1 MTDAGSLRG
10 RLLLWLALLLLL
22 VLLAS
27 GLSAYWNGREVAD
40 TAYDRT
46 LLASARAIAD
56 GLYEKDGTLRADV
69 PYVALDTFAYDS
81 AGRIFYQVNDI
92 HGRMISGYENL
103 PAAPADTL
111 RTDDY
116 PALAKFYDGVY
127 QGVDVRVVSLLQPVS
142 EPSMSGMA
150 EIRVAETEGA
160 RERMARSLMTDTLLR
175 LGVLGVGALV
185 LVWLAVSAALRP
197 LDRLRREVEERQPD
211 DLRPLP
217 MLEVQHELRPLVE
230 SLNHFTQRLRSLFER
245 QSQFIADAAHEL
257 RTPLAALKARL
268 ELGLREQEPEAW
280 RSTLETTAKNTD
292 RLIHLANQLLSLARI
307 ESGAQ
312 AIAEGGAERIDLT
325 ALARELG
332 LALAP
337 LAYARGASL
346 ALESAGPVWIQGEPT
361 LLNELLSN
369 LLDNA
374 LAHTPQGGNVILR
387 VLEGGV
393 LEVEDD
399 GPGIP
404 AADRE
409 RVFQRF
415 YRRGDSPGSGL
426 GLAIV
431 GEVCRAHRA
440 QIQLDQGELGGLLVR
455 ASRWSRAGLLQ
466 HAGGGF
472 QGAGEVLVF
481 LHVDGRLEAELGER
495 RDLAPVQAGIG
506 MLAAKVALQGG
517 DLDQVGIVRA
527 RRVAGEVQVLARDLG
542 DRRGEI
548 PGLENALADQRMDAL
563 DHMAQADGVRQQLVV
578 ILGVGEDR
586 QHADLVHQSG
596 QGRLVRR
603 QAGVVTGQHVA
614 DAGDLG
620 ALVPDFAHLAID
632 HVGGGLE
639 HLLHGQAGGQ
649 VAGVVDAQPA
659 DRHLQVGD
667 FLRAA
672 QQRTVHHADDARGQR
687 RVVADHLAQ
696 GLDADIRVFRRLTD
710 LQGHLGQGRQ
720 HQFILIDG
728 ADQVLLDFVGKLA
741 HGISFEN
748 AMAGARST
756 CTGHG
761 NTGGPSADG
770 EAQFTVSAGFRGRCP
785 ACKAD

>member
-27 GLSAYWNGREVAD
+27 GLSAYWNGREVVD

-245 QSQFIADAAHEL
+245 QSHFIADAAHEL

-337 LAYARGASL
+337 LAYAREASL

-387 VLEGGV
+387 VLEGGR
-393 LEVEDD
+393 
-399 GPGIP
+399 
-404 AADRE
+404 A
-409 RVFQRF
+409 
-415 YRRGDSPGSGL
+415 GSG
-426 GLAIV
+426 
-431 GEVCRAHRA
+431 R
-440 QIQLDQGELGGLLVR
+440 
-455 ASRWSRAGLLQ
+455 RWSGNSRRRPRAGL
-466 HAGGGF
+466 
-472 QGAGEVLVF
+472 
-481 LHVDGRLEAELGER
+481 
-495 RDLAPVQAGIG
+495 P
-506 MLAAKVALQGG
+506 AL
-517 DLDQVGIVRA
+517 LPA
-527 RRVAGEVQVLARDLG
+527 RRQPRQRPGAG
-542 DRRGEI
+542 DRRRGL
-548 PGLENALADQRMDAL
+548 PGAPGADPARPGRTGWLAGA
-563 DHMAQADGVRQQLVV
+563 
-578 ILGVGEDR
+578 
-586 QHADLVHQSG
+586 
-596 QGRLVRR
+596 
-603 QAGVVTGQHVA
+603 
-614 DAGDLG
+614 G
-620 ALVPDFAHLAID
+620 ALPGGVERAYCSMLVAASRALERSSSSFMSTVGSRPSLAN
-632 HVGGGLE
+632 
-639 HLLHGQAGGQ
+639 AGIW
-649 VAGVVDAQPA
+649 
-659 DRHLQVGD
+659 LQS
-667 FLRAA
+667 
-672 QQRTVHHADDARGQR
+672 R
-687 RVVADHLAQ
+687 RV
-696 GLDADIRVFRRLTD
+696 
-710 LQGHLGQGRQ
+710 
-720 HQFILIDG
+720 
-728 ADQVLLDFVGKLA
+728 
-741 HGISFEN
+741 
-748 AMAGARST
+748 
-756 CTGHG
+756 
-761 NTGGPSADG
+761 
-770 EAQFTVSAGFRGRCP
+770 
-785 ACKAD
+785 

>member
-103 PAAPADTL
+103 PAAPAETL

-387 VLEGGV
+387 VLEGECWKWKTMVREFPPPTASGSSSAST
-393 LEVEDD
+393 
-399 GPGIP
+399 GAATAP
-404 AADRE
+404 AAAWGWRSSA
-409 RVFQRF
+409 RSAGRTG
-415 YRRGDSPGSGL
+415 RRSSST
-426 GLAIV
+426 
-431 GEVCRAHRA
+431 RANWA
-440 QIQLDQGELGGLLVR
+440 ACWCGC
-455 ASRWSRAGLLQ
+455 ASRRSRAGLLQ

-481 LHVDGRLEAELGER
+481 LHVDGRFEAELGER

-517 DLDQVGIVRA
+517 DLDQVGIVGA

-548 PGLENALADQRMDAL
+548 PGFEDALADQRMDAL
-563 DHMAQADGVRQQLVV
+563 DHVAQADGVRQQLVV

-586 QHADLVHQSG
+586 QHADLVHQPG

-620 ALVPDFAHLAID
+620 ALVPDFAHLAVD

-672 QQRTVHHADDARGQR
+672 QRADCSPRG
-687 RVVADHLAQ
+687 
-696 GLDADIRVFRRLTD
+696 
-710 LQGHLGQGRQ
+710 
-720 HQFILIDG
+720 
-728 ADQVLLDFVGKLA
+728 
-741 HGISFEN
+741 
-748 AMAGARST
+748 
-756 CTGHG
+756 
-761 NTGGPSADG
+761 
-770 EAQFTVSAGFRGRCP
+770 
-785 ACKAD
+785 

>member
-46 LLASARAIAD
+46 LLASARAIVD

-103 PAAPADTL
+103 PAAPAETL

-455 ASRWSRAGLLQ
+455 VR
-466 HAGGGF
+466 F
-472 QGAGEVLVF
+472 P
-481 LHVDGRLEAELGER
+481 AE
-495 RDLAPVQAGIG
+495 
-506 MLAAKVALQGG
+506 
-517 DLDQVGIVRA
+517 
-527 RRVAGEVQVLARDLG
+527 
-542 DRRGEI
+542 
-548 PGLENALADQRMDAL
+548 
-563 DHMAQADGVRQQLVV
+563 
-578 ILGVGEDR
+578 
-586 QHADLVHQSG
+586 
-596 QGRLVRR
+596 
-603 QAGVVTGQHVA
+603 
-614 DAGDLG
+614 
-620 ALVPDFAHLAID
+620 
-632 HVGGGLE
+632 
-639 HLLHGQAGGQ
+639 
-649 VAGVVDAQPA
+649 
-659 DRHLQVGD
+659 
-667 FLRAA
+667 
-672 QQRTVHHADDARGQR
+672 
-687 RVVADHLAQ
+687 
-696 GLDADIRVFRRLTD
+696 
-710 LQGHLGQGRQ
+710 
-720 HQFILIDG
+720 
-728 ADQVLLDFVGKLA
+728 
-741 HGISFEN
+741 
-748 AMAGARST
+748 
-756 CTGHG
+756 
-761 NTGGPSADG
+761 
-770 EAQFTVSAGFRGRCP
+770 
-785 ACKAD
+785 